1 MRILN
6 SCDELIEFVMNELSE
21 YSDSV
26 VMFQGDALEIDET
39 DLSYKKFEVVDVF
52 GIDKTD
58 LSYEEFGVIKDD
70 TLISIS
76 YSTGSDFDLHAVKGL
91 IDFEKSY
98 PCVVVPNYVR
108 NGIITAL
115 KSEW

>member
-21 YSDSV
+21 YSDHV
-26 VMFQGDALEIDET
+26 VVFQGDVLEIDE
-39 DLSYKKFEVVDVF
+39 
-52 GIDKTD
+52 TD

-76 YSTGSDFDLHAVKGL
+76 SSTGSDFDLHAIKGL
-91 IDFEKSY
+91 INFRLSY

-108 NGIITAL
+108 NELIAAL
-115 KSEW
+115 KGEW

>member
-21 YSDSV
+21 YSDPV
-26 VMFQGDALEIDET
+26 VMFQGDVLEIDE
-39 DLSYKKFEVVDVF
+39 
-52 GIDKTD
+52 TD

-76 YSTGSDFDLHAVKGL
+76 SSTGSDFDLHAIKGP

-108 NGIITAL
+108 NELIATL
-115 KSEW
+115 KGEW

>member
-1 MRILN
+1 MRILKN
-6 SCDELIEFVMNELSE
+6 FDELIEFVMNELSE
-21 YSDSV
+21 YSDPV
-26 VMFQGDALEIDET
+26 VMFQGDVLEIDE
-39 DLSYKKFEVVDVF
+39 
-52 GIDKTD
+52 TD

-76 YSTGSDFDLHAVKGL
+76 SSTGSDFDLHAIKGL

-108 NGIITAL
+108 NELIAAL
-115 KSEW
+115 KGEW

>member
-21 YSDSV
+21 YSDHV
-26 VMFQGDALEIDET
+26 VVFQGDVLEIDE
-39 DLSYKKFEVVDVF
+39 
-52 GIDKTD
+52 TD

-76 YSTGSDFDLHAVKGL
+76 SSTGSDFDLHAIKGL
-91 IDFEKSY
+91 INFEKSY

-108 NGIITAL
+108 NELIATL
-115 KSEW
+115 KGE

>member
-21 YSDSV
+21 YSDHV
-26 VMFQGDALEIDET
+26 VMFQGDVLEIDE
-39 DLSYKKFEVVDVF
+39 
-52 GIDKTD
+52 TD

-76 YSTGSDFDLHAVKGL
+76 SSTGSDFDLHAIKGL
-91 IDFEKSY
+91 INFEKSY
-98 PCVVVPNYVR
+98 PCVVVPNYMR
-108 NGIITAL
+108 NGLIAAL
-115 KSEW
+115 KGE

>member
-21 YSDSV
+21 YSDHV
-26 VMFQGDALEIDET
+26 VMFQGDVLEIDE
-39 DLSYKKFEVVDVF
+39 
-52 GIDKTD
+52 TD

-76 YSTGSDFDLHAVKGL
+76 SSTGSDFDLHAIKGL
-91 IDFEKSY
+91 INFEKSY
-98 PCVVVPNYVR
+98 PCVVMPNYMR
-108 NGIITAL
+108 NGLIAAL
-115 KSEW
+115 KGER

>member
-26 VMFQGDALEIDET
+26 VMFQGDVLEIDET
-39 DLSYKKFEVVDVF
+39 DLSYKKFEV
-52 GIDKTD
+52 
-58 LSYEEFGVIKDD
+58 IKDD

-76 YSTGSDFDLHAVKGL
+76 SSTGSDFDLHAIKGL
-91 IDFEKSY
+91 INFRLSY
-98 PCVVVPNYVR
+98 PCVVVPNYMR
-108 NGIITAL
+108 DGLIAAL
-115 KSEW
+115 RGVW

>member
-21 YSDSV
+21 YSDHV
-26 VMFQGDALEIDET
+26 VMFQGDILEIDE
-39 DLSYKKFEVVDVF
+39 
-52 GIDKTD
+52 TD

-76 YSTGSDFDLHAVKGL
+76 SSTGSDFDLHAIKGL
-91 IDFEKSY
+91 INFEKSY

-108 NGIITAL
+108 NELIATL
-115 KSEW
+115 KGEW

>member
-21 YSDSV
+21 YSDHV
-26 VMFQGDALEIDET
+26 VMFQGDVLEIDE
-39 DLSYKKFEVVDVF
+39 
-52 GIDKTD
+52 TD

-76 YSTGSDFDLHAVKGL
+76 SSTGSDFDLHAIKGL
-91 IDFEKSY
+91 INFEKSY
-98 PCVVVPNYVR
+98 PCVVVPDYMR
-108 NGIITAL
+108 NGLIAAL
-115 KSEW
+115 KGEW

>member
-21 YSDSV
+21 YSDHV
-26 VMFQGDALEIDET
+26 VMFQGDVLEIDE
-39 DLSYKKFEVVDVF
+39 
-52 GIDKTD
+52 TD

-76 YSTGSDFDLHAVKGL
+76 SSTGSDFDLHAVKGL
-91 IDFEKSY
+91 INFEKSY

-108 NGIITAL
+108 NELITTL
-115 KSEW
+115 KGEW

>member
-6 SCDELIEFVMNELSE
+6 SYDELIEFVMNELSE

-26 VMFQGDALEIDET
+26 VMFQGDVLE
-39 DLSYKKFEVVDVF
+39 
-52 GIDKTD
+52 IDKTD

-76 YSTGSDFDLHAVKGL
+76 SSTGSDFDLHAIKGL
-91 IDFEKSY
+91 INFRLSY
-98 PCVVVPNYVR
+98 PCVVVPNYMR
-108 NGIITAL
+108 SGLIAAL
-115 KSEW
+115 RDLW